1 MTTENTN
8 TTTKLTVFLDTVGR
22 TVLGEE
28 IVSSDSSLLSVKNPV
43 VIETVPVDNA
53 GKMSI
58 RLLPIFF
65 KGFLADQSKD
75 VVISY
80 NRNVISVTDI
90 DALDFRLQA
99 QYAQM
104 NNPNNSFISQ
114 GSSSATEDSQQ
125 GRANPN
131 VISLFDE

>member
-1 MTTENTN
+1 MTTTN
-8 TTTKLTVFLDTVGR
+8 TTTPQLVVFLDTVGR
-22 TVLGEE
+22 TILAEQ
-28 IVSSDSSLLSVKNPV
+28 VSSDDTILAAKNPV
-43 VIETVPVDNA
+43 VLETVPVDDQ

-80 NRNVISVTDI
+80 NKSVISVTDI

-99 QYAQM
+99 QYTQI
-104 NNPNNSFISQ
+104 NNPSNTFGTPPAQQNN
-114 GSSSATEDSQQ
+114 
-125 GRANPN
+125 ANPS
-131 VISLFDE
+131 VINLFDEA

>member
-8 TTTKLTVFLDTVGR
+8 TTTKLIVFLDTVGR

-28 IVSSDSSLLSVKNPV
+28 VESSNSALLAVKNPV

-80 NRNVISVTDI
+80 NRNVVSITDI

-99 QYAQM
+99 QYTQM
-104 NNPNNSFISQ
+104 NNPNNSFVSQ
-114 GSSSATEDSQQ
+114 GTPTPSEDSSSK
-125 GRANPN
+125 N
-131 VISLFDE
+131 VINLFDE

>member
-43 VIETVPVDNA
+43 IIETVPVDNA

-114 GSSSATEDSQQ
+114 GSSSATEDSTSK
-125 GRANPN
+125 N
-131 VISLFDE
+131 VINLFDDED

>member
-28 IVSSDSSLLSVKNPV
+28 ITSSDSSLLSVKNPV
-43 VIETVPVDNA
+43 IIETVPVDNA

-80 NRNVISVTDI
+80 NRSVISVTDI

-99 QYAQM
+99 QYTQM
-104 NNPNNSFISQ
+104 NNPNNSFVSQ
-114 GSSSATEDSQQ
+114 ETSSSTGDSTSK
-125 GRANPN
+125 N
-131 VISLFDE
+131 VINLFDDEA